1 VPLFETSSPKVP
13 INYSQ
18 PLERRSLLWSVMGLG
33 MLLVIIG
40 IGAFTLREVQDSDYW
55 VDHTREVM
63 RTNEQLFSDVKD
75 AESAERGYI
84 ITGDENYLEPYH
96 AASADIPGTFEKL
109 IQLTSDNRVQQD
121 RVVQL
126 KDSINRRI
134 AVFNDAVKQR
144 KESGFAAAEGVV
156 ISGRGR
162 DVMKRIEDASEEITT
177 EEEKLLLERVQRRQ
191 TRMRNG
197 FVTGALAGVVALL
210 ALIFAPIDVRQ
221 AVRQRD
227 AAQRE
232 KEDSAAMAKGLFD
245 AAAQAIFVVD
255 RSGHI
260 VMTNP
265 ATEKMLGYEQS
276 ELQGKSVEVLVP
288 EALRSGHVGH
298 RDGYFRH
305 PQTRPMGHGLDLQA
319 RKKDGSILDAEISL
333 SYIQS
338 AGETLAVAFMSDITK
353 RKADEQ
359 AIRQQRGDLRTLAG
373 RLMTAQDDERRRIAR
388 DLHDDLSQQLAY
400 LAMDLGKLASK
411 AESKELLER
420 VQALQRR
427 AAEASETVRH
437 ISHQLH
443 PSILDDIGL
452 EAALEQYSE
461 EFEERSGIRTH
472 FLARDVPES
481 LPRDV
486 ASSMYHIFQESLRN
500 VSKHSEAEEVFVT
513 LEWMNGVLKLTVRDE
528 GVGLPPNRLEA
539 AVTGIGIVGMKERAN
554 LVNGTVSIDSK
565 HGEGTEVTVSVPLS
579 SADFADP
586 NS

>member
-1 VPLFETSSPKVP
+1 
-13 INYSQ
+13 
-18 PLERRSLLWSVMGLG
+18 
-33 MLLVIIG
+33 
-40 IGAFTLREVQDSDYW
+40 
-55 VDHTREVM
+55 
-63 RTNEQLFSDVKD
+63 
-75 AESAERGYI
+75 
-84 ITGDENYLEPYH
+84 
-96 AASADIPGTFEKL
+96 
-109 IQLTSDNRVQQD
+109 
-121 RVVQL
+121 
-126 KDSINRRI
+126 
-134 AVFNDAVKQR
+134 
-144 KESGFAAAEGVV
+144 
-156 ISGRGR
+156 
-162 DVMKRIEDASEEITT
+162 
-177 EEEKLLLERVQRRQ
+177 LERVQRRQ

-452 EAALEQYSE
+452 EATLEQYSE
-461 EFEERSGIRTH
+461 EIEYRSRIPPH
-472 FLARDVPES
+472 FLPCNVPES

-565 HGEGTEVTVSVPLS
+565 HGEGTEVTVSVP
-579 SADFADP
+579 
-586 NS
+586 